1 MNEVTQLSGLLQQAC
16 GLKPRQGVEPTGERL
31 ARVFAVT
38 LERCKQVQSRSG
50 RPLIFASTTA
60 LKLACVD
67 VPVELDHDD
76 DLAVIVPDPAVRSHI
91 RGVRFM
97 VWGYPMR
104 IMVVD
109 GIRFVTPDIAW
120 LMLARKASIA
130 DLVKIGD
137 AMTRRDA
144 DQRWFS
150 SRELAQLI
158 SDFQHESRLAG
169 RSSLPSGFDKCR
181 RASVLV
187 RDNTDSF
194 RETELR
200 LLLDSYG
207 LPEAHVNYQ
216 LAIPQHYARYFLD
229 LAYPDAKVAV
239 EYDGAHHAGQWE
251 ADRARLKAIEDAHWM
266 HVSVTN
272 KDLRD
277 EASRRRLV
285 RSVADRL
292 SRSGCQVTLSARRT
306 NRQLT
311 DGRRIRW
318 RRSDGG
324 SQARP

>member
-16 GLKPRQGVEPTGERL
+16 GLKPRQGIEPTREKL
-31 ARVFAVT
+31 ARAFAVT
-38 LERCKQVQSRSG
+38 LERCKHAQSRSG

-67 VPVELDHDD
+67 VPIELDHDD
-76 DLAVIVPDPAVRSHI
+76 DLVVIVPDPAARSHI
-91 RGVRFM
+91 RGVRFV

-104 IMVVD
+104 IMMVD

-150 SRELAQLI
+150 SQELAQSI
-158 SDFQHESRLAG
+158 SDFRRESRLAG
-169 RSSLPSGFDKCR
+169 RSSLPAGFDKCR

-207 LPEAHVNYQ
+207 LPQAHVNYQ
-216 LAIPQHYARYFLD
+216 LNIPRHYARYFLD

-251 ADRARLKAIEDAHWM
+251 ADQARLKAIEDVHWM

-272 KDLRD
+272 RDLRD
-277 EASRRRLV
+277 EASRYRLV

-292 SRSGCQVTLSARRT
+292 SRSGCRVTLSTRRT

-318 RRSDGG
+318 W
-324 SQARP
+324 RPESRGETRP